1 MTDAEQI
8 SLLEQE
14 KENIRLFSER
24 YFEITKQLAQLYY
37 RQKEYRLAL
46 NRLQILENSANPP
59 EWVNLYIAASLIQ
72 SADLNYFRLPER
84 HFFNRLNNVDVTNE
98 SAVNQRNAIFKDA
111 LRIFIEKRDEKNL
124 EIDFDA
130 YLNQAEKFNLIDS
143 DEWRTFKAFYF
154 DEEEPEEDFDEVLES
169 EEEEALSQPET
180 IETSEIDTPPV
191 LPFETA
197 ETEQAGIIA
206 PPKEPEIFES
216 PKKTEQIS
224 LFRSLLKGGK
234 ILVIGKMNGKVLPEW
249 KKEAKKEFGLQERD
263 FDFYS
268 DYYKCTKKL
277 QSIKTN
283 SGYAAIIVG
292 AISHSDDGIIKKWKD
307 RPEYPKPF
315 YARSGKE
322 LKLTKN
328 SFFNALRDVKNHFA
342 ALPCD

>member
-124 EIDFDA
+124 
-130 YLNQAEKFNLIDS
+130 
-143 DEWRTFKAFYF
+143 
-154 DEEEPEEDFDEVLES
+154 
-169 EEEEALSQPET
+169 
-180 IETSEIDTPPV
+180 
-191 LPFETA
+191 
-197 ETEQAGIIA
+197 
-206 PPKEPEIFES
+206 
-216 PKKTEQIS
+216 
-224 LFRSLLKGGK
+224 
-234 ILVIGKMNGKVLPEW
+234 
-249 KKEAKKEFGLQERD
+249 
-263 FDFYS
+263 
-268 DYYKCTKKL
+268 
-277 QSIKTN
+277 
-283 SGYAAIIVG
+283 
-292 AISHSDDGIIKKWKD
+292 
-307 RPEYPKPF
+307 
-315 YARSGKE
+315 
-322 LKLTKN
+322 
-328 SFFNALRDVKNHFA
+328 
-342 ALPCD
+342 